1 MSGETQSSKDD
12 QIVCKKVTSSDTDG
26 KDGSKKVTVTLCA
39 SCDRCRARKTKCD
52 GKRPCGNCA
61 AKYMKKHKLNSI
73 EGIDIAEF
81 DCVYSPAKRRGPVP
95 GRAGQTRK
103 ASEAFSSQ
111 QANGRFG
118 GGWSGIGSSAGVSP
132 EALQS
137 LGVARGMLPSAPQ
150 SIEELHMRQMM
161 MAQMNGGGASS
172 MMGMPGQSGI
182 SGMGRGQAPESFLN
196 PQQKALQQ
204 ELLLQQLQAQQMA
217 GGPSAGLPSVTSMS
231 SVAEGRALQR
241 MKLDHQPKSQLELQ
255 QQQLQLQREQQ
266 QAQQQQQQ
274 AAAAAAA
281 AQQQQQQ
288 QQQQQLQIQQQAQQ
302 QHSQNT
308 GTDANGVPKTIA
320 AHTHLLEL
328 SDPDGSRLRAYYR
341 LSVDEVFG
349 FPPTPTDEEYC
360 ARLNIPG
367 MTPRMIPGTHLAAL
381 SAARFAEV
389 ALGAIVH
396 NETPLAME
404 LCNAVVHCL
413 KESVQEPVQ
422 PPYMFEVARS
432 YFLLAVFRSFRGD
445 MIRYFKYRRVCLT
458 YVSKLENAS
467 NATTLVAAVSFLD
480 AWAYMIYNA
489 DEKKVPRIDHNI
501 PPVERTPHFL
511 IAQTPIEKEYNIRS
525 NPGCI
530 ASDPRN
536 QNWIQGAPPVFLNDE
551 APLRARSLDALAC
564 AVRTCCDQANGRF
577 AAISK
582 EAKANNME
590 PIPQETI
597 ITPTT
602 AAVLAHEN
610 NLCSRNMVLSAFA
623 LLQQY
628 EQVTPSS
635 HKNQG
640 IHLVM
645 SAMDAFLDS
654 GDEDEQG
661 GFTDSQIQSL
671 LSVANIVIENPLLLH
686 HAGPTY
692 HMVSNA
698 AVMLCHL
705 LNSMYMMKGGA
716 PGIQTEQLGGGMEA
730 AMFEEILDTFTA
742 LRKLL
747 VIHRRKLPIKLRCH
761 SIPRPSLI
769 PPTDGKP
776 FIDLG
781 ETLLCACRG
790 CQGFV
795 LMACTPVVAA
805 QKAQAA
811 ATKRSVEA
819 AREAQV
825 EAADEV
831 EKTLV
836 DLNHD
841 FNVDDDALLGMLSQL
856 IPNR

>member
-1 MSGETQSSKDD
+1 MSNSNSDGNKDEKVPSTTGSNTAS
-12 QIVCKKVTSSDTDG
+12 INTSNKKTN
-26 KDGSKKVTVTLCA
+26 KDVSLLTNVAPVPKKNSVALCA

-61 AKYMKKHKLNSI
+61 SRYMKKHKLSSI
-73 EGIDIAEF
+73 EGIDNNLFECI
-81 DCVYSPAKRRGPVP
+81 YSPAKRRGPVP

-103 ASEAFSSQ
+103 AAEAFGNQPQMGGSSGSGVGPGGSIGGSMQGIMGGSNRGSMQGGLSGGHRGRPQDSFLDSQ
-111 QANGRFG
+111 QHA
-118 GGWSGIGSSAGVSP
+118 I
-132 EALQS
+132 Q
-137 LGVARGMLPSAPQ
+137 Q
-150 SIEELHMRQMM
+150 Q
-161 MAQMNGGGASS
+161 
-172 MMGMPGQSGI
+172 
-182 SGMGRGQAPESFLN
+182 LN
-196 PQQKALQQ
+196 LI
-204 ELLLQQLQAQQMA
+204 QQLQAQQQMGNGNDDNGIGGMGRGMGDSNNGIA
-217 GGPSAGLPSVTSMS
+217 SAAMGLASMDGGPA
-231 SVAEGRALQR
+231 ARR
-241 MKLDHQPKSQLELQ
+241 MKLDHPTPKSHSELQLQQHQQLLQ
-255 QQQLQLQREQQ
+255 QQEQQ
-266 QAQQQQQQ
+266 T
-274 AAAAAAA
+274 
-281 AQQQQQQ
+281 
-288 QQQQQLQIQQQAQQ
+288 QIQ
-302 QHSQNT
+302 SNNG

-328 SDPDGSRLRAYYR
+328 SDPDGSRLRAFYR
-341 LSVDEVFG
+341 LSVDELFG

-396 NETPLAME
+396 NEVPLAME

-413 KESVQEPVQ
+413 KESVQERVQ

-432 YFLLAVFRSFRGD
+432 YFLLAVFRAFRGD
-445 MIRYFKYRRVCLT
+445 TIRYFKYRRVCLT
-458 YVSKLENAS
+458 YVSKLDNAT

-489 DEKKVPRIDHNI
+489 DEKKVPRIDNSI
-501 PPVERTPHFL
+501 PPVERPPQSILVRTM
-511 IAQTPIEKEYNIRS
+511 AVEMEYNVRC
-525 NPGCI
+525 NPACI

-536 QNWIQGAPPVFLNDE
+536 QNWIQGAPPVFLNNE

-582 EAKANNME
+582 EAKADNME
-590 PIPQETI
+590 AIPQETI

-602 AAVLAHEN
+602 TAVLAHEN
-610 NLCSRNMVLSAFA
+610 ELCSRNMVLSAFS

-628 EQVTPSS
+628 EQVTPNS

-640 IHLVM
+640 MHLVM
-645 SAMDAFLDS
+645 SAMDAFLDN
-654 GDEDEQG
+654 GDDDGDG

-671 LSVANIVIENPLLLH
+671 MSVANIVIENPLLLH

-716 PGIQTEQLGGGMEA
+716 NGIRKEQQLGGGMEA
-730 AMFEEILDTFTA
+730 AMFEEILDTFIA

-761 SIPRPSLI
+761 SIPRPSLVL
-769 PPTDGKP
+769 PEDGHP

-795 LMACTPVVAA
+795 LMACSPVVAA

-825 EAADEV
+825 EAADELD
-831 EKTLV
+831 KALDTISQ
-836 DLNHD
+836 DY
-841 FNVDDDALLGMLSQL
+841 NVDDDALLGMLSQL
-856 IPNR
+856 ISN

>member
-1 MSGETQSSKDD
+1 M
-12 QIVCKKVTSSDTDG
+12 
-26 KDGSKKVTVTLCA
+26 
-39 SCDRCRARKTKCD
+39 
-52 GKRPCGNCA
+52 
-61 AKYMKKHKLNSI
+61 
-73 EGIDIAEF
+73 
-81 DCVYSPAKRRGPVP
+81 
-95 GRAGQTRK
+95 
-103 ASEAFSSQ
+103 
-111 QANGRFG
+111 
-118 GGWSGIGSSAGVSP
+118 
-132 EALQS
+132 EALHT
-137 LGVARGMLPSAPQ
+137 LGGVAARGGMLPTASQ
-150 SIEELHMRQMM
+150 CLDELNMRQMM
-161 MAQMNGGGASS
+161 MARMGGGS
-172 MMGMPGQSGI
+172 GPGSL
-182 SGMGRGQAPESFLN
+182 SGMGGRPGQTGIAGRPGQTGMAAMSAAAAAASGSGQDAFLDPMQRSRGQEASYLDSQQQVIQQQLN
-196 PQQKALQQ
+196 LIQR
-204 ELLLQQLQAQQMA
+204 LQAQQMA
-217 GGPSAGLPSVTSMS
+217 QDNSIRGERALSAASGLSSMAEGPST
-231 SVAEGRALQR
+231 LQR
-241 MKLDHQPKSQLELQ
+241 MKVNHSPNPQLELQ
-255 QQQLQLQREQQ
+255 KQQQFHIQQEQQ
-266 QAQQQQQQ
+266 QQIPS
-274 AAAAAAA
+274 
-281 AQQQQQQ
+281 
-288 QQQQQLQIQQQAQQ
+288 QLQ
-302 QHSQNT
+302 SNG

-320 AHTHLLEL
+320 SHTHLLEL

-341 LSVDEVFG
+341 LSIDEIFG

-360 ARLNIPG
+360 TRLNIPG

-445 MIRYFKYRRVCLT
+445 MIRYFKYRRVCFT
-458 YVSKLENAS
+458 YVSKLEDAG
-467 NATTLVAAVSFLD
+467 NATTLVAAISFLD

-489 DEKKVPRIDHNI
+489 DEKKAPNIDNTI
-501 PPVERTPHFL
+501 PPVERPPHAL
-511 IAQTPIEKEYNIRS
+511 MGPTTVEIQYNVRCNAGS
-525 NPGCI
+525 I

-536 QNWIQGAPPVFLNDE
+536 QTWIQGAPPVFLNNE

-582 EAKANNME
+582 EARADNME

-602 AAVLAHEN
+602 TAVLAHEN
-610 NLCSRNMVLSAFA
+610 ELCSRNMVLSAFT

-640 IHLVM
+640 MHLVM
-645 SAMDAFLDS
+645 SAMDAFLDN
-654 GDEDEQG
+654 GDDTELG

-705 LNSMYMMKGGA
+705 LNSMYEVKGG
-716 PGIQTEQLGGGMEA
+716 GNGLQSDMHLGGGMEA
-730 AMFEEILDTFTA
+730 AMFEEILDTFMA

-747 VIHRRKLPIKLRCH
+747 VTHRRKLPIKLRCH
-761 SIPRPSLI
+761 HIPRPSI
-769 PPTDGKP
+769 FPPTDGKP

-795 LMACTPVVAA
+795 LMACSPVVAA
-805 QKAQAA
+805 QKAQLA

-819 AREAQV
+819 AREAQM
-825 EAADEV
+825 EASDEL
-831 EKTLV
+831 EKVLV

-841 FNVDDDALLGMLSQL
+841 FNLDDDALLGMLSQL

>member
-1 MSGETQSSKDD
+1 
-12 QIVCKKVTSSDTDG
+12 
-26 KDGSKKVTVTLCA
+26 
-39 SCDRCRARKTKCD
+39 
-52 GKRPCGNCA
+52 
-61 AKYMKKHKLNSI
+61 
-73 EGIDIAEF
+73 
-81 DCVYSPAKRRGPVP
+81 
-95 GRAGQTRK
+95 
-103 ASEAFSSQ
+103 
-111 QANGRFG
+111 
-118 GGWSGIGSSAGVSP
+118 
-132 EALQS
+132 
-137 LGVARGMLPSAPQ
+137 
-150 SIEELHMRQMM
+150 
-161 MAQMNGGGASS
+161 
-172 MMGMPGQSGI
+172 
-182 SGMGRGQAPESFLN
+182 
-196 PQQKALQQ
+196 
-204 ELLLQQLQAQQMA
+204 
-217 GGPSAGLPSVTSMS
+217 
-231 SVAEGRALQR
+231 
-241 MKLDHQPKSQLELQ
+241 MKLDHPTTGPKLSQLSQQQFPLQ
-255 QQQLQLQREQQ
+255 QQQEQQ
-266 QAQQQQQQ
+266 E
-274 AAAAAAA
+274 
-281 AQQQQQQ
+281 Q
-288 QQQQQLQIQQQAQQ
+288 QQQQQLQ
-302 QHSQNT
+302 STNG

-341 LSVDEVFG
+341 LSVDELFG

-360 ARLNIPG
+360 TRLNIPG

-396 NETPLAME
+396 NEAPLAME

-432 YFLLAVFRSFRGD
+432 YFLLAVFRAFRGD
-445 MIRYFKYRRVCLT
+445 TIRYFKYRRVCLT
-458 YVSKLENAS
+458 YVSKLDNVNS
-467 NATTLVAAVSFLD
+467 ATTLVAAVAFLD

-489 DEKKVPRIDHNI
+489 DEKKVPHIDNSI
-501 PPVERTPHFL
+501 PPVDRPSASMLGGTTTVEM
-511 IAQTPIEKEYNIRS
+511 EYNVRC
-525 NPGCI
+525 NPSCI

-536 QNWIQGAPPVFLNDE
+536 QNWIQGAPPVFLNNE

-582 EAKANNME
+582 EAKADNME
-590 PIPQETI
+590 AIPQETI

-602 AAVLAHEN
+602 TAVLAHEN
-610 NLCSRNMVLSAFA
+610 ELCSRNMVLSAFT

-628 EQVTPSS
+628 EQVTPNS

-640 IHLVM
+640 MHLVM
-645 SAMDAFLDS
+645 SAMDAFLDN
-654 GDEDEQG
+654 GDDDGDG

-692 HMVSNA
+692 HLVSNA
-698 AVMLCHL
+698 AVMICHL
-705 LNSMYMMKGGA
+705 LNSMYLMKGGA
-716 PGIQTEQLGGGMEA
+716 NGIRNEQQLGGGMEA

-747 VIHRRKLPIKLRCH
+747 VTHRRKLPIKLRCH

-769 PPTDGKP
+769 LPGDGKP
-776 FIDLG
+776 FIELG
-781 ETLLCACRG
+781 ETLLCACRA

-795 LMACTPVVAA
+795 LMACSPVVAA

-825 EAADEV
+825 EAADELD
-831 EKTLV
+831 KALD
-836 DLNHD
+836 DLSHD
-841 FNVDDDALLGMLSQL
+841 FNLDDDALLGMLSQL
-856 IPNR
+856 ITS